1 MADNDFVVDSAYN
14 GYIFSEIQESEN
26 EKIYK
31 FSNETGSGQM
41 NCISLIDGIQI
52 SYNNLN
58 MYSTHQKI
66 ISKKDVLQIDYCL
79 DGCYGFKLK
88 NNEYAF
94 FGKGAFSILDL
105 GKANFE
111 TNILV

>member
-41 NCISLIDGIQI
+41 N
-52 SYNNLN
+52 
-58 MYSTHQKI
+58 
-66 ISKKDVLQIDYCL
+66 
-79 DGCYGFKLK
+79 
-88 NNEYAF
+88 
-94 FGKGAFSILDL
+94 SIY
-105 GKANFE
+105 
-111 TNILV
+111 